1 MNLSRP
7 EALLT
12 TKADSLRTLRIE
24 SGGGDPIEPAWC
36 VAGQRSAHVREL
48 CEALK
53 IPDYVARALIQ
64 RGARDQEAAVQF
76 LKPGSHQLE
85 DPFVFRHMDIAAD
98 RVIAAIKGGEKILI
112 QGDYDVDGSTS
123 AALLVNLFR
132 LLGAD
137 VEVSI
142 PSRAEEGYGLNERI
156 IRDAANNGVKLL
168 ITCDNGTTANAEI
181 ALANE
186 LGVDSII
193 TDHHTVGET
202 LPESLAVMNPH
213 ITEETV
219 RFRDLCGAGV
229 AFKLAWAVLQKHN
242 GGRELDGA
250 YRDFLAGAQSLVAL
264 ACIADVV
271 PLVGENRVLTTQ
283 GLKLMP
289 DSPNPGIRALMEA
302 CGLDRVPTGTDVAF
316 KLAPRLNAGGRLGR
330 ESLAVELL
338 TARSYGEAMDIAKSM
353 EALNK
358 ERQGVDR
365 ALTKL
370 AEELVTADASY
381 ESDRVLVLGHDEF
394 HPGVVGIVAA
404 RISRRFNK
412 PAVLVAMRGDTGRGS
427 GRSIPG
433 FHLYNAL
440 NECADLMERF
450 GGHAQAAGLE
460 ITRENMG
467 VLRRAVNEVA
477 DKHIIQADYE
487 TRTLDIDAQLNLSAL
502 DVPGVKLLEMLE
514 PFGHGN
520 PEPVFMADNVE
531 VVAPPRVVGRGTGH
545 LSLMVRQTITPLPKG
560 ARDLFDD
567 SPSAPAETSGT
578 FKAIAFGMGK
588 RVEEVKRGSML
599 RIAFTPK
606 ISTFRGPPEV
616 EIELKDFRA

>member
-1 MNLSRP
+1 MS
-7 EALLT
+7 
-12 TKADSLRTLRIE
+12 TKADSLRTVQI
-24 SGGGDPIEPAWC
+24 DPASPLEPAWC

-48 CEALK
+48 CESLK

-64 RGARDQEAAVQF
+64 RGAREPQAAVEF
-76 LKPGSHQLE
+76 LKPSSHQLE
-85 DPFVFRHMDIAAD
+85 DPFAFRHMDVAVERILQAVK
-98 RVIAAIKGGEKILI
+98 RGEKILI

-156 IRDAANNGVKLL
+156 IRDAAAAGIKLL

-186 LGVDSII
+186 LGIDSVI

-202 LPESLAVMNPH
+202 LPPSLAVMNPH
-213 ITEETV
+213 ITDETL

-229 AFKLAWAVLQKHN
+229 AFKLAWAVLQKN
-242 GGRELDGA
+242 SGGRELDGA
-250 YRDFLAGAQSLVAL
+250 YRDFLSGAQSLVAL

-289 DSPNPGIRALMEA
+289 GSPNPGIRALMESS
-302 CGLDRVPTGTDVAF
+302 GLDRVPTGTDVAF
-316 KLAPRLNAGGRLGR
+316 KLAPRLNAGGRLGH
-330 ESLAVELL
+330 EALALELL
-338 TARSYGEAMDIAKSM
+338 TARSYGEAMDIAKTM
-353 EALNK
+353 EALNR
-358 ERQGVDR
+358 ERQSVDR

-370 AEELVTADASY
+370 AEELVAADTSY

-440 NECADLMERF
+440 NECAGLMERF
-450 GGHAQAAGLE
+450 GGHALAAGLE
-460 ITRENMG
+460 ITRENIG
-467 VLRRAVNEVA
+467 VLRRAVNEIA
-477 DKHIIQADYE
+477 DKHIMQADYE
-487 TRTLDIDAQLNLSAL
+487 TPTLDIDAQVHLGAL

-545 LSLMVRQTITPLPKG
+545 LSLMVRQTSPATPRGP
-560 ARDLFDD
+560 RDLFDD
-567 SPSAPAETSGT
+567 APAGPAETSGT

-588 RVEEVKRGSML
+588 RVDEIRRGSTL

-616 EIELKDFRA
+616 ELEIKDFRA